1 MTKFTNSLATVAV
14 LVILGSM
21 FLMTGCSSDDDPV
34 TPVPLAEVDSPY
46 VPTELDIALWETVL
60 QMDDLWRE
68 TDTIEYN
75 LRTTKLPFPDT
86 ADQLMENFQTIYETM
101 DVDEYVKLMHP
112 DFLTILQEETINEFP
127 DVGPTLDVLEEQ
139 QIHKHMFSGN
149 DGADPNG
156 DFRPGVDVISFHLL
170 EQMAAWEMS
179 SGDDLI
185 PDTEW
190 APFEV
195 EFQFDRGQE
204 YPTLNV
210 EGMIKFYVTSVE
222 FQFQSV
228 DMQFYQ
234 MIGQVDLTNSVKA
247 SEGTSWGTVK
257 ALFR

>member
-14 LVILGSM
+14 LVILGSL

-34 TPVPLAEVDSPY
+34 TPLPLTEVETPY

-60 QMDDLWRE
+60 EMDDLWRQ

-112 DFLTILQEETINEFP
+112 DFLTILQQQTTDEFP

-139 QIHKHMFSGN
+139 QIHKYMFSGN

-156 DFRPGVDVISFHLL
+156 DFRPGVDGISFLRFQAL
-170 EQMAAWEMS
+170 DAWQIS
-179 SGDDLI
+179 PDDDII
-185 PDTEW
+185 PNAEW

-204 YPTLNV
+204 YTTLNV
-210 EGMIKFYVTSVE
+210 EGTIKFYVTSVE

>member
-1 MTKFTNSLATVAV
+1 
-14 LVILGSM
+14 
-21 FLMTGCSSDDDPV
+21 
-34 TPVPLAEVDSPY
+34 
-46 VPTELDIALWETVL
+46 
-60 QMDDLWRE
+60 MDDLWRQ

-112 DFLTILQEETINEFP
+112 DFLTILQQQTTDEFP

-149 DGADPNG
+149 EGADPNG
-156 DFRPGVDVISFHLL
+156 DFRPGVDGISFHLL
-170 EQMAAWEMS
+170 QKMDVWQIS
-179 SGDDLI
+179 SGDDII
-185 PDTEW
+185 PNTEW
-190 APFEV
+190 APFGV

-234 MIGQVDLTNSVKA
+234 MIGQVDLTNTVKA

-257 ALFR
+257 ALFH